1 VLPVTHR
8 EHSLVFFFKKNSQT
22 SCLPVALLVRL
33 TSILNGVINMN
44 QSTQTEINAVEQT
57 ETPPREVTPTLIH
70 TLLHAINTHI
80 DKQVEEKVS
89 AVLQAH
95 GTVKYI
101 DESFREAIKDIA
113 EESISEHNDTEEH
126 LNNDSVLEL
135 MDDRITEQV
144 RREVRDT
151 DISNQVHDA
160 ITDYDFDD
168 KFDAYDVDDKIE
180 NYLDSNDYPD
190 ADRVQEMIEEVLEE
204 KLASTL
210 IKLLEKLNGV

>member
-1 VLPVTHR
+1 MIYIDH
-8 EHSLVFFFKKNSQT
+8 
-22 SCLPVALLVRL
+22 
-33 TSILNGVINMN
+33 IN
-44 QSTQTEINAVEQT
+44 QT
-57 ETPPREVTPTLIH
+57 ETTVPDLDTPQTEAPREATPPTPTLIH

-95 GTVKYI
+95 GTMKYI
-101 DESFREAIKDIA
+101 DESFKEVIQDIA
-113 EESISEHNDTEEH
+113 EEAINEHNDTEEH

-144 RREVRDT
+144 RREVRDI

-160 ITDYDFDD
+160 ITDYNFDD
-168 KFDAYDVDDKIE
+168 KFDAYDIDDKIE
-180 NYLDSNDYPD
+180 NYLDNNDFPD
-190 ADRVQEMIEEVLEE
+190 ADRVQEIVEEVLEE

>member
-1 VLPVTHR
+1 MTYIDHT
-8 EHSLVFFFKKNSQT
+8 N
-22 SCLPVALLVRL
+22 
-33 TSILNGVINMN
+33 
-44 QSTQTEINAVEQT
+44 QT
-57 ETPPREVTPTLIH
+57 ETTVPDLDTLREVSQPKPPTQTLIH

-80 DKQVEEKVS
+80 DQQVEEKVS

-95 GTVKYI
+95 GNMKYI
-101 DESFREAIKDIA
+101 DESFREEIKDIA
-113 EESISEHNDTEEH
+113 EEAISEHNDTEEH

-144 RREVRDT
+144 RREIRDI
-151 DISNQVHDA
+151 DISDQVHDA

-168 KFDAYDVDDKIE
+168 KFDAYDIDDKVE
-180 NYLDSNDYPD
+180 MYLDNNDYPN
-190 ADRVQEMIEEVLEE
+190 ADRVQEMIEEILEE

>member
-1 VLPVTHR
+1 
-8 EHSLVFFFKKNSQT
+8 
-22 SCLPVALLVRL
+22 
-33 TSILNGVINMN
+33 MN
-44 QSTQTEINAVEQT
+44 QSTQTEITAVEQA
-57 ETPPREVTPTLIH
+57 ETPREATPPTPTLIH

-80 DKQVEEKVS
+80 DQQVEEKVS

-95 GTVKYI
+95 SNMKYI
-101 DESFREAIKDIA
+101 DESFRETIKDIA
-113 EESISEHNDTEEH
+113 EEAISEHNDTEEH

-144 RREVRDT
+144 RREVRDI
-151 DISNQVHDA
+151 DISDQIHDA

-168 KFDAYDVDDKIE
+168 KFDAYDIDDKVE
-180 NYLDSNDYPD
+180 MYLDNNDYPD

>member
-1 VLPVTHR
+1 MTYIDH
-8 EHSLVFFFKKNSQT
+8 
-22 SCLPVALLVRL
+22 
-33 TSILNGVINMN
+33 IN
-44 QSTQTEINAVEQT
+44 QT
-57 ETPPREVTPTLIH
+57 ETTVPDLDTPREVSQPKQPTQTLIH

-80 DKQVEEKVS
+80 DQQVEEKVS

-95 GTVKYI
+95 SVVKYI
-101 DESFREAIKDIA
+101 DESFREEIKDIA
-113 EESISEHNDTEEH
+113 EEAISEHNDTEEH

-144 RREVRDT
+144 RREVRDI
-151 DISNQVHDA
+151 DISDQVHDA

-168 KFDAYDVDDKIE
+168 KFDAYDIDDKVE
-180 NYLDSNDYPD
+180 MYLDNNDYPD
-190 ADRVQEMIEEVLEE
+190 ADRVQEIVEEILEE

>member
-1 VLPVTHR
+1 M
-8 EHSLVFFFKKNSQT
+8 
-22 SCLPVALLVRL
+22 
-33 TSILNGVINMN
+33 IYINHTN
-44 QSTQTEINAVEQT
+44 QT
-57 ETPPREVTPTLIH
+57 ETTVPDLDTTETPREVAPPTPTLIH

-80 DKQVEEKVS
+80 DQQVEEKVS

-101 DESFREAIKDIA
+101 DESFRESIHDIA
-113 EESISEHNDTEEH
+113 TFVVNTHIDDDDHVNEDRVKEI
-126 LNNDSVLEL
+126 
-135 MDDRITEQV
+135 MDDIITEQV
-144 RREVRDT
+144 RREIRDT

-190 ADRVQEMIEEVLEE
+190 ADRVQEIVEEILEE

>member
-1 VLPVTHR
+1 
-8 EHSLVFFFKKNSQT
+8 
-22 SCLPVALLVRL
+22 
-33 TSILNGVINMN
+33 MN

-57 ETPPREVTPTLIH
+57 ETPREVAPTLIH

-80 DKQVEEKVS
+80 DQQVEEKVS

-95 GTVKYI
+95 GTIKYI
-101 DESFREAIKDIA
+101 DESFRESIHDIA
-113 EESISEHNDTEEH
+113 TFVVNTHVDDDDHVNEDRVKEI
-126 LNNDSVLEL
+126 
-135 MDDRITEQV
+135 MDDIITEQV

-168 KFDAYDVDDKIE
+168 KFDAYDIDDKIE
-180 NYLDSNDYPD
+180 NYLDSNDFPD
-190 ADRVQEMIEEVLEE
+190 ADRVQEIVEEILEE

>member
-1 VLPVTHR
+1 
-8 EHSLVFFFKKNSQT
+8 
-22 SCLPVALLVRL
+22 
-33 TSILNGVINMN
+33 MN
-44 QSTQTEINAVEQT
+44 QST
-57 ETPPREVTPTLIH
+57 ETVTTKTHEPQPTLIH

-80 DKQVEEKVS
+80 DQQVEEKVS

-101 DESFREAIKDIA
+101 DESFRETIKDIA
-113 EESISEHNDTEEH
+113 EEAISEHNDTEEH

-144 RREVRDT
+144 RREIRDT

-168 KFDAYDVDDKIE
+168 KFDAYDIDDKIE
-180 NYLDSNDYPD
+180 NYLDSNDFPD
-190 ADRVQEMIEEVLEE
+190 ADRVQEIVEEVLEAQ
-204 KLASTL
+204 LAKTL

>member
-1 VLPVTHR
+1 M
-8 EHSLVFFFKKNSQT
+8 
-22 SCLPVALLVRL
+22 
-33 TSILNGVINMN
+33 IYINHTN
-44 QSTQTEINAVEQT
+44 QT
-57 ETPPREVTPTLIH
+57 ETTVPDLDTHQADTTPPKPSTPTLIH

-80 DKQVEEKVS
+80 DQQVEEKVS
-89 AVLQAH
+89 AVLLTH
-95 GTVKYI
+95 GTMRYI

-144 RREVRDT
+144 RREVRDI

-168 KFDAYDVDDKIE
+168 KFDAYDIDDKVE
-180 NYLDSNDYPD
+180 MYLDNNDYPN
-190 ADRVQEMIEEVLEE
+190 ADRVQEMIEEILEE

>member
-1 VLPVTHR
+1 VL
-8 EHSLVFFFKKNSQT
+8 EAHS
-22 SCLPVALLVRL
+22 A
-33 TSILNGVINMN
+33 
-44 QSTQTEINAVEQT
+44 
-57 ETPPREVTPTLIH
+57 
-70 TLLHAINTHI
+70 
-80 DKQVEEKVS
+80 
-89 AVLQAH
+89 
-95 GTVKYI
+95 VKYI

-113 EESISEHNDTEEH
+113 EEAIDEHNDTEEH

-144 RREVRDT
+144 RREVRDV
-151 DISNQVHDA
+151 DISDQIYDA

-168 KFDAYDVDDKIE
+168 KFDAYDIDDKIE

>member
-1 VLPVTHR
+1 
-8 EHSLVFFFKKNSQT
+8 LVFFFKKNSQT

-33 TSILNGVINMN
+33 TSLLNGVINMTN
-44 QSTQTEINAVEQT
+44 QT
-57 ETPPREVTPTLIH
+57 ETTVPDLDTTETPREATPPTQTLIH

-80 DKQVEEKVS
+80 DQQVEEKVS

-113 EESISEHNDTEEH
+113 DEAVDYHNNE
-126 LNNDSVLEL
+126 NDHVNEDRVKEI
-135 MDDRITEQV
+135 MDDIITEQV
-144 RREVRDT
+144 RREIRDT

-168 KFDAYDVDDKIE
+168 KFDAYDIDDKIE
-180 NYLDSNDYPD
+180 NYLDSNDFPD
-190 ADRVQEMIEEVLEE
+190 ADRVQEIVEEILEE